1 MRAHGLAFTTLTKP
15 LTCEVETYK
24 FESAEWQPRPFENHH
39 MVKEVKFA
47 PVRRTETFPA
57 GSAVVYLD
65 QPGARVAMHLLEP
78 DAPDSLLKWGYLD
91 AIFEQ
96 KEYSEERVMEAMAR
110 EMMAR
115 DPKVAARSSKK
126 RWKAT
131 RHSRAAR
138 VRDWNGSTNARRTST
153 TG

>member
-1 MRAHGLAFTTLTKP
+1 MVLYLA
-15 LTCEVETYK
+15 
-24 FESAEWQPRPFENHH
+24 
-39 MVKEVKFA
+39 
-47 PVRRTETFPA
+47 
-57 GSAVVYLD
+57 

-115 DPKVAARSSKK
+115 DPKLARGVREKGGK
-126 RWKAT
+126 RP
-131 RHSRAAR
+131 
-138 VRDWNGSTNARRTST
+138 GFRRQRPVC
-153 TG
+153 G